1 MNKKLNLYKIYKKIF
16 KKWNKKK
23 ILFYYKKKN
32 YKKKFII
39 YDGPPSIN
47 GKPGIHHIFSRI
59 IKDIFY
65 RFYTM
70 NNYKVLFKL
79 GWDTHGLPIEIEV
92 EKKLKIK
99 KNEIGKKITIKK
111 YNYNCKKFVKKNLN
125 YWIKFTNKIG
135 YFFNKKNYF
144 ITYSNKYIESV
155 WWIINKIYKKKLLYK
170 KYKVLPYSPIAVTPI
185 SYQELNLPFTHKKIK
200 EISLYILFEL
210 KKTKFKKIKEKIYL
224 LSWTTTPWTLP
235 SNIALL
241 INKKL
246 NYFLIRIYNIY
257 FKKKINI
264 IISEYSIHNKLFN
277 KKYKILLKFKGEKII
292 GLKYKQLINWFK
304 PKKKK
309 KSFLIINDTL
319 NIIKKNIGTGIIHIA
334 PSYGK
339 EDFKISKINNLSNIY
354 FKDKNGNNNPIV
366 NKYGK
371 FIKKVPFIGGKYIK
385 DIYNNKKKKFSIEN
399 FFIKFLK
406 KKKKLFYKKYYKHIY
421 PHCWRTNKPI
431 IYYPIKSWFINLKKI
446 KKLILKLSEKINW
459 CLNKSIKK
467 KFKNWLIN
475 IKNWNITRSRFWG
488 IPLPIW
494 KTKNEKEFLIID
506 SIKKLKYEIKKSIKL
521 GFIKKKILYKKIDL
535 HKHFLDKIIL
545 TSKKNKK
552 MYRELDVIDVWLDSG
567 SSLYAQNHYPFN
579 KKINIKKKI
588 ISNFISEGL
597 DQTRGWFFTLHV
609 ISSIISNSIAY
620 KNVLPLGI
628 ILDKKGKKMSKSKGN
643 TLNPFKIIKKYGPD
657 SIRWYMIYNNLPW
670 KNIKFNI
677 KNIKKII
684 NKFFNTL
691 YNIFLFFLNYSKI
704 DNFFYNKNIKYK
716 KKYIDKWILSKLN
729 NLLYKTYKN
738 YKIYNIYS
746 VTRNIYN
753 FVINDLSNWYI
764 RLSRNRFW
772 KKKYDSDKISAYQT
786 LYICIKNILK
796 ISYPISPFF
805 MEYIYNKLKLNL
817 TKKNNIILKKFPKYK
832 KKYIKNNI
840 EKYMNYIKKYSNIIL
855 SLRKKKNIKVRQPL
869 NKIFILNNKINK
881 KIKKKKEFLLLLK
894 NEVNVKKIKFIKI
907 KEINKYIKKEIKL
920 NYKILGPK
928 YKKNINYI
936 SNYLLKLNNEKINK
950 LEKKK
955 YIYIKK
961 NKKKIKILLNEV
973 FIIYKNIN
981 KNIIMYTNNNIL
993 IILDI
998 KITNKLKKECL
1009 IRDLI
1014 RLIQELRKYK
1024 KYKLT
1029 DKIYIY
1035 FYKITNYISNIITKY
1050 KKKIYK
1056 ETLSTK
1062 ISFNKKKIYIY
1073 KNNKNKIKYNKKEFF
1088 FDIKNI

>member
-16 KKWNKKK
+16 KIWSKKK
-23 ILFYYKKKN
+23 ILFYYKKKK

-39 YDGPPSIN
+39 NDGPPSIN
-47 GKPGIHHIFSRI
+47 GKPGVHHIFSRI

-70 NNYKVLFKL
+70 NNYKVISKL

-99 KNEIGKKITIKK
+99 KNEIGKKITIKD
-111 YNYNCKKFVKKNLN
+111 YNYNCKKFVNKNLIF
-125 YWIKFTNKIG
+125 WKKFTNKIG

-155 WWIINKIYKKKLLYK
+155 WWIIKKIYNKKLLYK

-185 SYQELNLPFTHKKIK
+185 SYQELNLPYTHKKIK

-210 KKTKFKKIKEKIYL
+210 KKNKFFKKIKKKIYL

-241 INKKL
+241 INS
-246 NYFLIRIYNIY
+246 NIYYILINIYNIY

-264 IISEYSIHNKLFN
+264 IISEKNINKKLFN
-277 KKYKILLKFKGEKII
+277 KKYKILLKFKGKKII
-292 GLKYKQLINWFK
+292 GLKYNQLINWLK
-304 PKKKK
+304 PYKKK

-319 NIIKKNIGTGIIHIA
+319 NIIKKKKGTGIIHIA
-334 PSYGK
+334 PNYGK
-339 EDFKISKINNLSNIY
+339 EDFKIAKINKLSNLYLNI
-354 FKDKNGNNNPIV
+354 KNNNNNPIV

-371 FIKKVPFIGGKYIK
+371 FIKKVPFIGGQYIK
-385 DIYNNKKKKFSIEN
+385 DIYNDNKNFSIDKFFINYLIKIKKLYKKKKYN
-399 FFIKFLK
+399 
-406 KKKKLFYKKYYKHIY
+406 HIY

-446 KKLILKLSEKINW
+446 KKLILILSNNINW

-475 IKNWNITRSRFWG
+475 IKNWNISRSRFWG
-488 IPLPIW
+488 TPLPIW
-494 KTKNEKEFLIID
+494 KTKNKKEFLVIG
-506 SIKKLKYEIKKSIKL
+506 SIKELKYEIKKSIKL
-521 GFIKKKILYKKIDL
+521 GFIKKNILSKKIDL

-545 TSKKNKK
+545 VSKKNKK
-552 MYRELDVIDVWLDSG
+552 MYRESDVIDVWLDSG
-567 SSLYAQNHYPFN
+567 ASLYAQNYYPFN
-579 KKINIKKKI
+579 KKKKKI
-588 ISNFISEGL
+588 ANFISEGL

-609 ISSIISNSIAY
+609 ISSIISKSISY
-620 KNVLPLGI
+620 KNVLPLGL

-684 NKFFNTL
+684 IKFFNTL
-691 YNIFLFFLNYSKI
+691 YNVFLFFLNYSKI
-704 DNFFYNKNIKYK
+704 DNFTFKKNVKYK
-716 KKYIDKWILSKLN
+716 KKYIDIWILSKLN

-746 VTRNIYN
+746 VTRDIYN

-772 KKKYDSDKISAYQT
+772 QYKYDYDKISAYKT
-786 LYICIKNILK
+786 LYICLINIIK
-796 ISYPISPFF
+796 ISFPISPFF
-805 MEYIYNKLKLNL
+805 MEYIYIKLVNNK
-817 TKKNNIILKKFPKYK
+817 KKNIILTKFPKYK
-832 KKYIKNNI
+832 KKFIKNNI
-840 EKYMNYIKKYSNIIL
+840 EKYMFFIRKYSNIIL
-855 SLRKKKNIKVRQPL
+855 SLRKKKNLKVRQPL
-869 NKIFILNNKINK
+869 NKVYILDNKINK
-881 KIKKKKEFLLLLK
+881 KIKKKKEFLYLLK
-894 NEVNVKKIKFIKI
+894 NEVNIKKIKFINI
-907 KEINKYIKKEIKL
+907 KKINKYIKKTIKL

-936 SNYLLKLNNEKINK
+936 SNYLLNLKKKEIEK

-955 YIYIKK
+955 YIYIKIK
-961 NKKKIKILLNEV
+961 NKKIKINLNEI

-981 KNIIMYTNNNIL
+981 KNIIMYSKNNIL

-998 KITNKLKKECL
+998 KITNKLKEECF

-1029 DKIYIY
+1029 DKINIF
-1035 FYKITNYISNIITKY
+1035 FYNLNYINIINKY
-1050 KKKIYK
+1050 KKKILK
-1056 ETLSTK
+1056 ETLT
-1062 ISFNKKKIYIY
+1062 INIYFKKKIKKKFKY
-1073 KNNKNKIKYNKKEFF
+1073 KYNKKEFF
-1088 FDIKNI
+1088 FNIKNI